1 MTFIVANDGHIARD
15 LPEWSRE
22 KLFYIESYLDIFC
35 TAMKDKW
42 SLVYADLLA
51 GPGLSVDQ
59 ATGRQEAGSPLLVE
73 KRSEF
78 RRLFFCDIDPRATSA
93 LSARIPEQPPGR
105 VCVETMDCNQA
116 VDSLRNFLFPPSLSS
131 ATLGLAVIDPT
142 GFQITFDSLGRLTDG
157 VKMDLIIIF
166 MTGFARRFLRTPEFE
181 GVLDQFFGTTQ
192 WRDLRKDR
200 EIGERVTYRSLLD
213 LYKDQLQTLGY
224 SYIIDDPRLANSRN
238 STIYHLV
245 FASKHPRGA
254 DFFEK
259 ISRRKYNGQR
269 RLF

>member
-1 MTFIVANDGHIARD
+1 MTFIAKDGYIARE

-22 KLFYIESYLDIFC
+22 KLFYIESYLDIFRA
-35 TAMKDKW
+35 AMKGKW

-51 GPGLSVDQ
+51 GPGLCVDLS
-59 ATGRQEAGSPLLVE
+59 TGREQAGSPLLAVE
-73 KRSEF
+73 RSEF
-78 RRLFFCDIDPRATSA
+78 RRLCFRDIDPRVTSA
-93 LSARIPEQPPGR
+93 LSARISEQPPGR
-105 VCVETMDCNQA
+105 VSIQTMDCNQA
-116 VDSLRNFLFPPSLSS
+116 VDSLRQFLFPPGLAST
-131 ATLGLAVIDPT
+131 TLGLAVIDPT
-142 GFQITFDSLGRLTDG
+142 GFQITFDSLSWLTDG

-181 GVLDQFFGTTQ
+181 GALDQFFGTTQ
-192 WRDLRKDR
+192 WRGLSKGW
-200 EIGERVTYRSLLD
+200 EIGERVTYRRLLD
-213 LYKDQLQTLGY
+213 LYKGQLQTLGY
-224 SYIIDDPRLANSRN
+224 SYIIDDPRIANSRN

-269 RLF
+269 KLF